1 MKEKGPW
8 KKIKSNDIVMADISE
23 ILYQRE
29 ILSDIVLTISLSSP
43 ERQQG
48 PVLSSQVPSD
58 QGSLCQLTRPGQKQ
72 ENIVVIIVPF
82 TINMTINIQ
91 YVNMTK

>member
-1 MKEKGPW
+1 
-8 KKIKSNDIVMADISE
+8 MADISE
-23 ILYQRE
+23 ILYQQE

-58 QGSLCQLTRPGQKQ
+58 QGSLCQLTHPGQKQ
-72 ENIVVIIVPF
+72 EIIIVTIVPF

>member
-8 KKIKSNDIVMADISE
+8 NKNKSNDIVMANIDE
-23 ILYQRE
+23 ILYQQE

-43 ERQQG
+43 ERQQD

-72 ENIVVIIVPF
+72 EIMIVIIVQF
-82 TINMTINIQ
+82 TMNMTINIQ
-91 YVNMTK
+91 YVNVTK